1 MSKVAFIFP
10 GQGSQSV
17 GMCKDLYENYACA
30 RRTFEEA
37 DEALGFSISKL
48 CFEGPEDQLRLTFN
62 TQPAIL
68 TASVACARVLAENG
82 VTCEI
87 AAGHSLGEYSALVQA
102 EALDFA
108 DAVRIVRKRG
118 QFMQEAV
125 PVGEGSMAAVLGM
138 DSDKIVEICRSV
150 EAECGEAVQAV
161 NFNCPGQVVIA
172 GAVGAVDKALVA
184 LKEAGAKRAVLLPV
198 SAPFHSTLL
207 QPASDRLAEVFKTIT
222 FHDAKIPVMA
232 NVNAEEVTK
241 AEVIKESL
249 IRQAAMPVL
258 WETGVRKMIAG
269 GVDTFVEVGPGKVLC
284 GFNKK
289 IDKSVTSLNVEDEA
303 SLAKTLAYFQAENGA
318 DVAVNFAGSTAA
330 AEAVAAEIE
339 KMGRKAILV
348 QGDVSQTEVCAE
360 MVDKVV
366 KELGRI
372 DILVNNAG
380 ITRDTLLLR
389 MKEED
394 WDAVL
399 NTNLKGVF
407 NCTKAAVKYMAKQR
421 SGAIVNISSVVALMG
436 NAGQANYAAA
446 KAGILGFTRSVA
458 KEMAARGIRV
468 NAVTP
473 GFIKTDM
480 TSVLSEKVVAAMEA
494 SIPLARLGEPEDI
507 AKAVLFLVSDNAAYI
522 TGQTLHVDGGM
533 VM

>member
-1 MSKVAFIFP
+1 MQLEGKVALVTGASRGI
-10 GQGSQSV
+10 G
-17 GMCKDLYENYACA
+17 KAI
-30 RRTFEEA
+30 
-37 DEALGFSISKL
+37 ALML
-48 CFEGPEDQLRLTFN
+48 
-62 TQPAIL
+62 
-68 TASVACARVLAENG
+68 
-82 VTCEI
+82 
-87 AAGHSLGEYSALVQA
+87 
-102 EALDFA
+102 
-108 DAVRIVRKRG
+108 
-118 QFMQEAV
+118 
-125 PVGEGSMAAVLGM
+125 
-138 DSDKIVEICRSV
+138 
-150 EAECGEAVQAV
+150 
-161 NFNCPGQVVIA
+161 
-172 GAVGAVDKALVA
+172 
-184 LKEAGAKRAVLLPV
+184 
-198 SAPFHSTLL
+198 
-207 QPASDRLAEVFKTIT
+207 
-222 FHDAKIPVMA
+222 
-232 NVNAEEVTK
+232 
-241 AEVIKESL
+241 
-249 IRQAAMPVL
+249 
-258 WETGVRKMIAG
+258 
-269 GVDTFVEVGPGKVLC
+269 
-284 GFNKK
+284 
-289 IDKSVTSLNVEDEA
+289 
-303 SLAKTLAYFQAENGA
+303 AENGA
-318 DVAVNFAGSTAA
+318 DIAVNFAGSTAA

-348 QGDVSQTEVCAE
+348 QGDVSKADVCVE
-360 MVDKVV
+360 IVDKVV
-366 KELGRI
+366 SELGHI

-421 SGAIVNISSVVALMG
+421 SGSIVNISSVVALMG

>member
-1 MSKVAFIFP
+1 MLLEGKVALVTGASRGI
-10 GQGSQSV
+10 G
-17 GMCKDLYENYACA
+17 KAI
-30 RRTFEEA
+30 
-37 DEALGFSISKL
+37 AL
-48 CFEGPEDQLRLTFN
+48 
-62 TQPAIL
+62 
-68 TASVACARVLAENG
+68 
-82 VTCEI
+82 
-87 AAGHSLGEYSALVQA
+87 
-102 EALDFA
+102 
-108 DAVRIVRKRG
+108 
-118 QFMQEAV
+118 
-125 PVGEGSMAAVLGM
+125 
-138 DSDKIVEICRSV
+138 
-150 EAECGEAVQAV
+150 
-161 NFNCPGQVVIA
+161 
-172 GAVGAVDKALVA
+172 
-184 LKEAGAKRAVLLPV
+184 LL
-198 SAPFHSTLL
+198 
-207 QPASDRLAEVFKTIT
+207 
-222 FHDAKIPVMA
+222 
-232 NVNAEEVTK
+232 
-241 AEVIKESL
+241 
-249 IRQAAMPVL
+249 
-258 WETGVRKMIAG
+258 
-269 GVDTFVEVGPGKVLC
+269 
-284 GFNKK
+284 
-289 IDKSVTSLNVEDEA
+289 
-303 SLAKTLAYFQAENGA
+303 AENGA

-366 KELGRI
+366 KELGHI

-407 NCTKAAVKYMAKQR
+407 NCTKAVVKYMAKQR

-494 SIPLARLGEPEDI
+494 SIPLARLGEPDDI

>member
-1 MSKVAFIFP
+1 MLLEGKVALVTGASRGI
-10 GQGSQSV
+10 G
-17 GMCKDLYENYACA
+17 KAI
-30 RRTFEEA
+30 
-37 DEALGFSISKL
+37 AL
-48 CFEGPEDQLRLTFN
+48 
-62 TQPAIL
+62 
-68 TASVACARVLAENG
+68 
-82 VTCEI
+82 
-87 AAGHSLGEYSALVQA
+87 
-102 EALDFA
+102 
-108 DAVRIVRKRG
+108 
-118 QFMQEAV
+118 
-125 PVGEGSMAAVLGM
+125 
-138 DSDKIVEICRSV
+138 
-150 EAECGEAVQAV
+150 
-161 NFNCPGQVVIA
+161 
-172 GAVGAVDKALVA
+172 
-184 LKEAGAKRAVLLPV
+184 LL
-198 SAPFHSTLL
+198 
-207 QPASDRLAEVFKTIT
+207 
-222 FHDAKIPVMA
+222 
-232 NVNAEEVTK
+232 
-241 AEVIKESL
+241 
-249 IRQAAMPVL
+249 
-258 WETGVRKMIAG
+258 
-269 GVDTFVEVGPGKVLC
+269 
-284 GFNKK
+284 
-289 IDKSVTSLNVEDEA
+289 
-303 SLAKTLAYFQAENGA
+303 AENGA

-366 KELGRI
+366 KEFGHI

-421 SGAIVNISSVVALMG
+421 SGSIVNISSVVALMG

-494 SIPLARLGEPEDI
+494 
-507 AKAVLFLVSDNAAYI
+507 VLFLVSDNAAYI